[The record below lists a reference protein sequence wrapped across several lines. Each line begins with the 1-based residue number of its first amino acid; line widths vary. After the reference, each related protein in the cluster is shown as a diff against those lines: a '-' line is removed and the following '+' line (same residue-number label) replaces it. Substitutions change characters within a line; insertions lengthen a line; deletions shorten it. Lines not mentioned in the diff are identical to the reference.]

1 MSIETTG
8 TPKISI
14 VTICRNS
21 ADTLERALR
30 SVAGQTYRNFGMH
43 TDRWG
48 VDRRNDGD
56 RREVPSLV
64 CGSQQRTGQGNC
76 RCVQQG
82 IAGGVGDLVGHPA
95 NSDDWY
101 ASPDVLKAVA
111 DRYAGQDV
119 VICGSIAS
127 CGVDGRLLKR
137 YDSKP
142 DKLRYGMY
150 VPHPASFVPGALI
163 ARVGQ
168 FNPNLANRNGLVF
181 CRLQL
186 SGAKF
191 QVIPMILTNMQLGG
205 ASSDWRRS
213 LAEDFA
219 IKRNFFG
226 IDVRILVNHWL
237 HAIILGVKATLAG
250 RSR

>member
-30 SVAGQTYRNFGMH
+30 SVAGQTYRSFECILIDGAS
-43 TDRWG
+43 TDGTMAIVEKYRHLFAA
-48 VDRRNDGD
+48 VSSEPDR
-56 RREVPSLV
+56 
-64 CGSQQRTGQGNC
+64 
-76 RCVQQG
+76 G
-82 IAGGVGDLVGHPA
+82 IADAFNKGLRAASGDLVA
-95 NSDDWY
+95 FLNSDDWY

-119 VICGSIAS
+119 VLCGSIAS

-168 FNPNLANRNGLVF
+168 FNPNLKIAMDDEYF
-181 CRLQL
+181 C
-186 SGAKF
+186 
-191 QVIPMILTNMQLGG
+191 
-205 ASSDWRRS
+205 SSPAVGCVSFRSSRRS
-213 LAEDFA
+213 
-219 IKRNFFG
+219 
-226 IDVRILVNHWL
+226 
-237 HAIILGVKATLAG
+237 
-250 RSR
+250 